1 MREDEKGMRKIK
13 YSKDVD
19 ALLIE
24 LSDKPID
31 YAEESGQIIVHLS
44 KEGEPVLLEILDA
57 KEFVMNSL
65 TSVMQEKEVALP

>member
-1 MREDEKGMRKIK
+1 MRKIR

-31 YAEESGQIIVHLS
+31 YAQEEGQIIVHFT

-57 KEFVMNSL
+57 RDFVLSSIASL
-65 TSVMQEKEVALP
+65 LQEKEVALP

>member
-1 MREDEKGMRKIK
+1 MQKIK

-31 YAEESGQIIVHLS
+31 HAEEEGQIIIHFT
-44 KEGEPVLLEILDA
+44 KENEPVMLEILDA
-57 KEFVMNSL
+57 SQFIIRAFQSVINQKEI
-65 TSVMQEKEVALP
+65 TDAA

>member
-1 MREDEKGMRKIK
+1 MRKIR

-31 YAEESGQIIVHLS
+31 HAEESGRFILHLT
-44 KEGEPVLLEILDA
+44 KDGEPVLLEILDA
-57 KEFVMNSL
+57 KEFVINSF
-65 TSVMQEKEVALP
+65 TSVVEEREVAIS

>member
-1 MREDEKGMRKIK
+1 MQKIK

-31 YAEESGQIIVHLS
+31 HAEEEGQIIIHFT
-44 KEGEPVLLEILDA
+44 KENEPVLLEIFDA
-57 KEFVMNSL
+57 SQFIVKAFQSVVNYKEI
-65 TSVMQEKEVALP
+65 TDAA

>member
-1 MREDEKGMRKIK
+1 MRKIK

-31 YAEESGQIIVHLS
+31 YAEEEGQLVVHFT
-44 KEGEPVLLEILDA
+44 KEGDPVLLEILDA
-57 KEFVMNSL
+57 KEFVMSSL
-65 TSVMQEKEVALP
+65 RSLLQEKEVDLA